1 MAQPVDTLLV
11 RVEADLKDVKKSLA
25 QLEKD
30 TKRTADRTNK
40 AFTTISRGA
49 KGLLGAVVVREFA
62 QAAAGAVDFAS
73 HVEEAQAK
81 SSVVFGAFTD
91 DVRKSLTD
99 FGKEVGRSEFALEEM
114 AASVQDTFVP
124 MGFARGEAA
133 DLSVSLTK
141 LATDVASFNNASD
154 TETMK
159 AFQSALVGNHETVR
173 QFGIVI
179 TEAELKAELFEMGIT
194 KSMKQVT
201 AAEKVQARYNLIM
214 KGTTDAHGDAART
227 AESYANR
234 VKAMEAS
241 TDRLRKALGDKLMPL
256 FTSLVIKATEV
267 ADSFTE
273 MLTAGDI
280 VSEAQTVE
288 QALER
293 IRKAEDKLIANAD
306 KYEKAQS
313 GRRSDNKLINDLEAE
328 ARALGKVIQAERDRI
343 TELERADAVLAARK
357 SEEEAKEEEEK
368 TKAGL
373 ALGADFVKEQ
383 KDALAL
389 LRLELQGVT
398 DAELELTKAQQGGA
412 QFTEKQIADYHAQA
426 EALKQVQHELE
437 QTEIV
442 QDSIKQGIENFS
454 VGVSDAIT
462 NMVTGVSSGMD
473 GLKDIV
479 RQSINQ
485 IISDI
490 IRVHLVNKA
499 INAALG
505 FAGLDQFK
513 IGANSASGGAVQG
526 GRPVLVGERGPELII
541 PKSASTVRN
550 AHDTRSIMARG
561 GNEVAVYQTINVTT
575 GVQDTVKAEIAN
587 LMPQIADGAKSAVL
601 DARRRGGSFSRA
613 F

>member
-194 KSMKQVT
+194 KAMTQVT

-256 FTSLVIKATEV
+256 FTALVIKATEV

-313 GRRSDNKLINDLEAE
+313 GRRSDNKQINDLEAE

-357 SEEEAKEEEEK
+357 KEEEAKEEEEK

-373 ALGADFVKEQ
+373 ALGADFLKEQ
-383 KDALAL
+383 KDTLAL

-412 QFTEKQIADYHAQA
+412 EFTEKQIADYHAQS
-426 EALKQVQHELE
+426 EALKKVQHELE

-442 QDSIKQGIENFS
+442 QESIKQGIENFS

-479 RQSINQ
+479 RQSVNQ

-490 IRVHLVNKA
+490 IRVHLVNKS

-505 FAGLDQFK
+505 FFGLEDFQ
-513 IGANSASGGAVQG
+513 IGAASGGAVQG

-561 GNEVAVYQTINVTT
+561 GAGVAVYQTINVTT

-587 LMPQIADGAKSAVL
+587 LMPQIADASKSAVL

>member
-91 DVRKSLTD
+91 DVRKSLTG

-194 KSMKQVT
+194 KAMTQVT

-288 QALER
+288 EALER

-313 GRRSDNKLINDLEAE
+313 GRRSDNKQINDLERE

-357 SEEEAKEEEEK
+357 KEEEAKEKEEK

-373 ALGADFVKEQ
+373 ALGADVLKEQ

-389 LRLELQGVT
+389 LRLELQGAT

-412 QFTEKQIADYHAQA
+412 EFTEKQIADYHAQS
-426 EALKQVQHELE
+426 EALKKVQHELE

-442 QDSIKQGIENFS
+442 QESIKQGIENFS

-479 RQSINQ
+479 RQSVNQ

-490 IRVHLVNKA
+490 IRVHLVNKS

-505 FAGLDQFK
+505 FFGLEDFQ
-513 IGANSASGGAVQG
+513 IGAGASGGAIQG
-526 GRPVLVGERGPELII
+526 GKPYLVGERGPELIM

-561 GNEVAVYQTINVTT
+561 GAGVAVYQTINVTT

-587 LMPQIADGAKSAVL
+587 LMPQIADASKSAVL

>member
-513 IGANSASGGAVQG
+513 IGAASGGAVQG

>member
-1 MAQPVDTLLV
+1 MCI
-11 RVEADLKDVKKSLA
+11 R
-25 QLEKD
+25 
-30 TKRTADRTNK
+30 DR
-40 AFTTISRGA
+40 
-49 KGLLGAVVVREFA
+49 
-62 QAAAGAVDFAS
+62 
-73 HVEEAQAK
+73 
-81 SSVVFGAFTD
+81 
-91 DVRKSLTD
+91 
-99 FGKEVGRSEFALEEM
+99 
-114 AASVQDTFVP
+114 
-124 MGFARGEAA
+124 
-133 DLSVSLTK
+133 
-141 LATDVASFNNASD
+141 
-154 TETMK
+154 
-159 AFQSALVGNHETVR
+159 
-173 QFGIVI
+173 
-179 TEAELKAELFEMGIT
+179 GIT
-194 KSMKQVT
+194 KAMTQVT

-288 QALER
+288 EALER

-313 GRRSDNKLINDLEAE
+313 GRRSDNKQINDLERE

-357 SEEEAKEEEEK
+357 KEEEAKEKEEK

-373 ALGADFVKEQ
+373 ALGADVLKEQ

-389 LRLELQGVT
+389 LRLELQGAT

-412 QFTEKQIADYHAQA
+412 EFTEKQIADYHAQS
-426 EALKQVQHELE
+426 EALKKVQHELE

-442 QDSIKQGIENFS
+442 QESIKQGIENFS

-479 RQSINQ
+479 RQSVNQ

-490 IRVHLVNKA
+490 IRVHLVNKS

-505 FAGLDQFK
+505 FFGLEDFQ
-513 IGANSASGGAVQG
+513 IGAASGGAVQG

-561 GNEVAVYQTINVTT
+561 GAGVAVYQTINVTT

-587 LMPQIADGAKSAVL
+587 LMPQIADASKSAVL

>member
-513 IGANSASGGAVQG
+513 IGAASGGAVQG

-587 LMPQIADGAKSAVL
+587 LMPQIADAAKSAVL

>member
-288 QALER
+288 EALER

-513 IGANSASGGAVQG
+513 IGAASGGAVQG

-561 GNEVAVYQTINVTT
+561 GAGVAVYQTINVTT

-587 LMPQIADGAKSAVL
+587 LMPQIADASKSAVL

>member
-81 SSVVFGAFTD
+81 SSVVFGAFTE

-99 FGKEVGRSEFALEEM
+99 FGEEVGRSEFALEEM

-513 IGANSASGGAVQG
+513 IGAASGGAVQG

>member
-194 KSMKQVT
+194 KAMTQVT

-241 TDRLRKALGDKLMPL
+241 TDRLL
-256 FTSLVIKATEV
+256 SLIH
-267 ADSFTE
+267 
-273 MLTAGDI
+273 I
-280 VSEAQTVE
+280 
-288 QALER
+288 
-293 IRKAEDKLIANAD
+293 
-306 KYEKAQS
+306 
-313 GRRSDNKLINDLEAE
+313 
-328 ARALGKVIQAERDRI
+328 
-343 TELERADAVLAARK
+343 
-357 SEEEAKEEEEK
+357 
-368 TKAGL
+368 
-373 ALGADFVKEQ
+373 
-383 KDALAL
+383 
-389 LRLELQGVT
+389 
-398 DAELELTKAQQGGA
+398 
-412 QFTEKQIADYHAQA
+412 
-426 EALKQVQHELE
+426 
-437 QTEIV
+437 
-442 QDSIKQGIENFS
+442 
-454 VGVSDAIT
+454 
-462 NMVTGVSSGMD
+462 
-473 GLKDIV
+473 
-479 RQSINQ
+479 
-485 IISDI
+485 
-490 IRVHLVNKA
+490 
-499 INAALG
+499 
-505 FAGLDQFK
+505 
-513 IGANSASGGAVQG
+513 
-526 GRPVLVGERGPELII
+526 
-541 PKSASTVRN
+541 
-550 AHDTRSIMARG
+550 
-561 GNEVAVYQTINVTT
+561 
-575 GVQDTVKAEIAN
+575 
-587 LMPQIADGAKSAVL
+587 
-601 DARRRGGSFSRA
+601 
-613 F
+613 

>member
-256 FTSLVIKATEV
+256 FTALVIKATEV

-280 VSEAQTVE
+280 VSESQTIE
-288 QALER
+288 QALAR
-293 IRKAEDKLIANAD
+293 IAQAEDKLIANAD
-306 KYEKAQS
+306 KYEKAR
-313 GRRSDNKLINDLEAE
+313 GGNRGKNKQINALEAE
-328 ARALGKVIQAERDRI
+328 ARALGDVIQAERDRI
-343 TELERADAVLAARK
+343 TELERADAVLAAK
-357 SEEEAKEEEEK
+357 KKEEEAKEKDEQ

-383 KDALAL
+383 NDALAL

-398 DAELELTKAQQGGA
+398 DAQLELTKAEQGGA
-412 QFTEKQIADYHAQA
+412 QFTEQQIADYHAQA

-513 IGANSASGGAVQG
+513 IGAASGGAVQG

-575 GVQDTVKAEIAN
+575 GVQDTVRAEIAN

>member
-194 KSMKQVT
+194 KAMTQVT

-288 QALER
+288 EALER

-313 GRRSDNKLINDLEAE
+313 GRRSDNKQINDLERE

-357 SEEEAKEEEEK
+357 KEEEAKEEEEK

-373 ALGADFVKEQ
+373 ALGADFLKEQ
-383 KDALAL
+383 KDTLAL

-412 QFTEKQIADYHAQA
+412 EFTEKQIADYHAQA

-442 QDSIKQGIENFS
+442 QESIKQGIENFS

-479 RQSINQ
+479 RQSVNQ

-490 IRVHLVNKA
+490 IRVHLVNKS

-505 FAGLDQFK
+505 FFGLEDFQ
-513 IGANSASGGAVQG
+513 IGAASGGAVQG

-561 GNEVAVYQTINVTT
+561 GAGVAVYQTINVTT

-587 LMPQIADGAKSAVL
+587 LMPQIADASKSAVL

>member
-124 MGFARGEAA
+124 MGVARGEAA

-194 KSMKQVT
+194 KAMTQVT

-288 QALER
+288 EALER

-313 GRRSDNKLINDLEAE
+313 GRRSDNKQINDLERE

-357 SEEEAKEEEEK
+357 KEEEAKEKEEK

-373 ALGADFVKEQ
+373 ALGADVLKEQ

-389 LRLELQGVT
+389 LRLELQGAT

-412 QFTEKQIADYHAQA
+412 EFTEKQIADYHAQS
-426 EALKQVQHELE
+426 EALKKVQHELE

-442 QDSIKQGIENFS
+442 QESIKQGIENFS

-479 RQSINQ
+479 RQSVNQ

-490 IRVHLVNKA
+490 IRVHLVNKS

-505 FAGLDQFK
+505 FFGLEDFQ
-513 IGANSASGGAVQG
+513 IGAASGGAVQG

-561 GNEVAVYQTINVTT
+561 GAGVAVYQTINVTT

-587 LMPQIADGAKSAVL
+587 LMPQIADASKSAVL

>member
-442 QDSIKQGIENFS
+442 QESIKQGIENFS

-513 IGANSASGGAVQG
+513 IGAASGGAVQG

>member
-280 VSEAQTVE
+280 VSESQTIE

-313 GRRSDNKLINDLEAE
+313 GRRSDNKQINDLEAE

-513 IGANSASGGAVQG
+513 IGAASGGAVQG

>member
-357 SEEEAKEEEEK
+357 SEEEAKEKEEK

-373 ALGADFVKEQ
+373 ALGADFLKEQ

-513 IGANSASGGAVQG
+513 IGAASGGAVQG

>member
-194 KSMKQVT
+194 KAMTQVT

-288 QALER
+288 EALER

-313 GRRSDNKLINDLEAE
+313 GRRSDNKQINDLERE

-357 SEEEAKEEEEK
+357 KEEEAKEKEEK

-373 ALGADFVKEQ
+373 ALGADVLKEQ

-389 LRLELQGVT
+389 LRLELQGAT

-412 QFTEKQIADYHAQA
+412 EFTEKQIADYHAQS
-426 EALKQVQHELE
+426 EALKKVQHELE

-442 QDSIKQGIENFS
+442 QESIKQGIENFS

-479 RQSINQ
+479 RQSVNQ

-490 IRVHLVNKA
+490 IRVHLVNKS

-505 FAGLDQFK
+505 FFGLEDFQ
-513 IGANSASGGAVQG
+513 IGAASGGAVQG

-561 GNEVAVYQTINVTT
+561 GAGVAVYQTINVTT

-587 LMPQIADGAKSAVL
+587 LMPQIADASKSAVL

>member
-280 VSEAQTVE
+280 VSESQTIE

-313 GRRSDNKLINDLEAE
+313 GRRSDNKQINDLEAE

-357 SEEEAKEEEEK
+357 SEEEAKEKEEK

-373 ALGADFVKEQ
+373 ALGADFLKEQ

-513 IGANSASGGAVQG
+513 IGAASGGAVQG